1 MKFYKMSLLVLILAL
16 LIVSCNNIQHSNNA
30 RDVSTTGD
38 YNELLYGKY
47 PEPILISIGENHDVN
62 KSYKEL
68 RRSDLKKVTNL
79 NFKKYLFEDGKK
91 YDFSILLEMPNLT
104 CLDMDFG
111 GNIKLE
117 DYSVLKNLT
126 KLEVLYIS
134 NVNNDDVKNLAG
146 LTSLKQLSIYDSK
159 DLTSAEFLD
168 NMQQLTYLGLYNVP
182 NFHDYQPLKKLSG
195 LESLSVSNVNN
206 DDAKNIAAITSIK
219 ELNIYDSKD
228 LTNIE
233 FLSNMK
239 QLTYLKLNNVPNVHD
254 YQPLKHLMNVKEL
267 YLIYSGLT
275 EKDLNSLPEMD
286 SVESLILND
295 NRIVSLGNFPKMK
308 NLKYLILSYNPLIE
322 VNILPDK
329 TPNLKHLDLRST
341 KIADLNK
348 LSGVNNI
355 ESITL
360 LYTNVKRISP
370 LKEYKNL
377 KFINIIPDDVEDL
390 DAFKDSSVEIM
401 VFDW

>member
-1 MKFYKMSLLVLILAL
+1 M
-16 LIVSCNNIQHSNNA
+16 
-30 RDVSTTGD
+30 
-38 YNELLYGKY
+38 
-47 PEPILISIGENHDVN
+47 N
-62 KSYKEL
+62 KNYKEL
-68 RRSDLKKVTNL
+68 RRSDLKKITNL

-104 CLDMDFG
+104 RLDIDFG
-111 GNIKLE
+111 ENIKLE
-117 DYSVLKNLT
+117 DYSVLKNLN
-126 KLEVLYIS
+126 KLEALYI
-134 NVNNDDVKNLAG
+134 
-146 LTSLKQLSIYDSK
+146 
-159 DLTSAEFLD
+159 
-168 NMQQLTYLGLYNVP
+168 
-182 NFHDYQPLKKLSG
+182 
-195 LESLSVSNVNN
+195 SNVNN
-206 DDAKNIAAITSIK
+206 DDAKNIAGITSLK

-233 FLSNMK
+233 FLSIME
-239 QLTYLKLNNVPNVHD
+239 QLVYLKLNNVPNVHD
-254 YQPLKHLMNVKEL
+254 YKPLKHLVNIKEL
-267 YLIYSGLT
+267 YLIHSGLT

-329 TPNLKHLDLRST
+329 IPNLKHLDLRST

-348 LSGVNNI
+348 LSGVDNI

-360 LYTNVKRISP
+360 LYTSVKRISP

-377 KFINIIPDDVEDL
+377 KFINIIPNDLEDL
-390 DAFKDSSVEIM
+390 DAFKDGSVEIM

>member
-1 MKFYKMSLLVLILAL
+1 MSLLVLILAL
-16 LIVSCNNIQHSNNA
+16 LIVSCNNIQYSNNA
-30 RDVSTTGD
+30 PDVSTTSD

-47 PEPILISIGENHDVN
+47 PEPILISIAENYEVN
-62 KSYKEL
+62 KNYKEL
-68 RRSDLKKVTNL
+68 RRSDLKKITNL

-104 CLDMDFG
+104 RLDIDFG
-111 GNIKLE
+111 ENIKLE
-117 DYSVLKNLT
+117 DYSVLKNLN
-126 KLEVLYIS
+126 KLEALYIS

-146 LTSLKQLSIYDSK
+146 LTSLKQLSIHDSK
-159 DLTSAEFLD
+159 DLTSAEFLN
-168 NMQQLTYLGLYNVP
+168 NMQQLTCLGLYNVP

-206 DDAKNIAAITSIK
+206 DDAKNIAGITSLK

-233 FLSNMK
+233 FLSIME
-239 QLTYLKLNNVPNVHD
+239 QLVYLKLNNVPNVHD
-254 YQPLKHLMNVKEL
+254 YKPLKHLVNIKEL
-267 YLIYSGLT
+267 YLIHSGLT

-295 NRIVSLGNFPKMK
+295 NKIVSLGNFPKMK

-329 TPNLKHLDLRST
+329 IPNLKHLDLRST

-348 LSGVNNI
+348 LSGVDNI

-360 LYTNVKRISP
+360 LYTSVKRISP

-377 KFINIIPDDVEDL
+377 KFINIIPNDLEDL
-390 DAFKDSSVEIM
+390 DAFKDGSVEIM